1 MKLTIGIPVY
11 NVEKYFHRTME
22 SVLNQSYKDYEILLV
37 DDGSVDNTGKICDE
51 YAKEYPFVRVI
62 HQSNHGLAYSRNVI
76 NEEAR
81 GEYVSSIDGD
91 DIIHPDYYKRM
102 VGVLEDSGLPVV
114 KCQREYL
121 DKGEKPVFKPIGEGY
136 EIITTKEAF
145 ENDLLMLKR
154 AKLVEGMC
162 TKLWRRDV
170 LQKVKFNDTLRN
182 EEDTL
187 FVAEILFEF
196 DKFALIED
204 VLYFVVSNETSIT
217 CNPKNCERNLL
228 SAIESKKCLIEFMK
242 EKREVPL
249 NLIVNNS
256 LFHVFEEYA
265 YWMGKGV
272 KEIPESVKTSVLET
286 FGPYENILNFMIKK
300 QFEGLKRGENKVIEF
315 YHKKTLR
322 SIYKRFMRYETY
334 RSKH

>member
-1 MKLTIGIPVY
+1 MKLTIGIPLY
-11 NVEKYFHRTME
+11 NVEKYFHRTMK

-76 NEEAR
+76 NKEAK

-121 DKGEKPVFKPIGEGY
+121 DKGEKPTFKPIGEGY
-136 EIITTKEAF
+136 EVITTKEAF

-170 LQKVKFNDTLRN
+170 LQNVKFNDTLRN

-187 FVAEILFEF
+187 FVAEMLFEF
-196 DKFALIED
+196 DKFALISD
-204 VLYFVVSNETSIT
+204 ILYFVVSNETSIT

-228 SAIESKKCLIEFMK
+228 SAIESKKCLIEFIK
-242 EKREVPL
+242 ERDSKAL
-249 NLIVNNS
+249 GLIVNNS
-256 LFHVFEEYA
+256 LFHIFEEYA
-265 YWMGKGV
+265 YWRGKGATIPASV
-272 KEIPESVKTSVLET
+272 SEIIINT
-286 FGPYENILNFMIKK
+286 FAPYENMLNFMIKK
-300 QFEGLKRGENKVIEF
+300 QYMAFKTGKDKTISF

>member
-1 MKLTIGIPVY
+1 
-11 NVEKYFHRTME
+11 
-22 SVLNQSYKDYEILLV
+22 
-37 DDGSVDNTGKICDE
+37 
-51 YAKEYPFVRVI
+51 
-62 HQSNHGLAYSRNVI
+62 
-76 NEEAR
+76 
-81 GEYVSSIDGD
+81 
-91 DIIHPDYYKRM
+91 
-102 VGVLEDSGLPVV
+102 
-114 KCQREYL
+114 
-121 DKGEKPVFKPIGEGY
+121 
-136 EIITTKEAF
+136 
-145 ENDLLMLKR
+145 
-154 AKLVEGMC
+154 MC

-170 LQKVKFNDTLRN
+170 LLKVKFNDTLRN